1 MLSTYG
7 DLSLSNGH
15 VVTESFDGGLYEFVT
30 NDRLNSYLSLQIST
44 KLSGKCDK
52 ITLIMSSYVDLCHFS
67 GRKKLRPE

>member
-44 KLSGKCDK
+44 KLSGKN
-52 ITLIMSSYVDLCHFS
+52 TGLFS
-67 GRKKLRPE
+67 